1 MMPIF
6 TPCPQLQTWW
16 QTGFLT
22 APKNHQYPHR
32 EHAKLHTL
40 STYRVLLMMSSCYP
54 SSEYSHSAVLGEES
68 NKLLLPVYRLLII
81 WGKKHPESI
90 IALFFSA
97 HFFKH
102 PYTTLLMFSGDQD
115 WSVANCKQIAGKQLN
130 GGGKKNVPAHED
142 TPFWNA
148 LHIYLHPSP
157 SFFLFRFLSLPPPL
171 PFLFSFPLLKNIKAF
186 LVCIIS
192 N

>member
-1 MMPIF
+1 MPIF

-16 QTGFLT
+16 QTGFLA

-40 STYRVLLMMSSCYP
+40 STYRVLLMMSSCYS
-54 SSEYSHSAVLGEES
+54 SSEYSHSAVLGEKS

-81 WGKKHPESI
+81 LGKKHPESI

-97 HFFKH
+97 RFFKQ
-102 PYTTLLMFSGDQD
+102 PYTTLLMFSEDQD

-130 GGGKKNVPAHED
+130 GGGKKMYQHMK
-142 TPFWNA
+142 TLRFGMHSIFISI
-148 LHIYLHPSP
+148 LHLAS
-157 SFFLFRFLSLPPPL
+157 
-171 PFLFSFPLLKNIKAF
+171 FSFAFFHSHTPLF
-186 LVCIIS
+186 PSSFPFPC
-192 N
+192 